1 MSNVRVRGFSP
12 LFKQPL
18 WHFVDAKNQVVGRLA
33 SQIAPILRGKHKP
46 NFTPNYDCGDYV
58 VITNAS
64 KVTFTGDK
72 WKNKKYRWHTGF
84 PGGLK
89 EIAAE
94 DLVKKS
100 PEEILR
106 NAIIG
111 MLPKNML
118 RKNAMAKLRIF
129 PGDAHLHDDKL
140 PKDTPSIVE

>member
-1 MSNVRVRGFSP
+1 MSSP
-12 LFKQPL
+12 LFRNPL
-18 WHFVDAKNQVVGRLA
+18 WHFIDARNQVVGRLA
-33 SQIAPILRGKHKP
+33 SQVAPILRGKHKP

-58 VITNAS
+58 VIVNAS

-89 EIAAE
+89 EIAAS
-94 DLVKKS
+94 DLIKKT
-100 PEEILR
+100 PEEVLR

-118 RKNAMAKLRIF
+118 KKNAMAKLRIF
-129 PGDAHLHDDKL
+129 PGENHLHEDKL
-140 PKDTPSIVE
+140 PKGTPSIIN